1 MKVISNS
8 DFALV
13 KRLLPHLQQLQGEDA
28 KTKNVKRRALL
39 LQKKLNKK

>member
-1 MKVISNS
+1 MKAISNS

-13 KRLLPHLQQLQGEDA
+13 KRLLPYMQLLEGEDA